1 MQMLEASRVRV
12 LVAHTNPLIAV
23 GLAAALRRS
32 GDFEVAVD
40 GVDAM
45 DAWTVQQPDVLV
57 ADCATGLRR
66 SAAARGDGRGGSA
79 PRILVMCAQLR
90 EHEVRRALE
99 QGVHGYLPLDS
110 AIDEFVHGVRTV
122 ARGSRYLAPSTAQ
135 CMADSLTREAL
146 TTREAEVLALLACG
160 QCNKSIARQLAIAV
174 GTVKAHVKAIMTKL
188 DATSRTQAVSVAAQR
203 GLVSLS
209 ERSALQVEAGAFA

>member
-1 MQMLEASRVRV
+1 MQMLETTRVRI

-23 GLAAALRRS
+23 GLATALRRS
-32 GDFEVAVD
+32 DDFDVAVD
-40 GVDAM
+40 GIDA
-45 DAWTVQQPDVLV
+45 DGLGASLPDVVV
-57 ADCATGLRR
+57 ADCETGLRR
-66 SAAARGDGRGGSA
+66 AAAHREARGTTA
-79 PRILVMCAQLR
+79 PRVLVMCGQLR

-146 TTREAEVLALLACG
+146 TTREAEVLDLLACG
-160 QCNKSIARQLAIAV
+160 QCNKSIARQLDIAV
-174 GTVKAHVKAIMTKL
+174 GTVKAHVKAIMAKL
-188 DATSRTQAVSVAAQR
+188 DASSRTQAVSVAAHR
-203 GLVSLS
+203 GLVTLAD
-209 ERSALQVEAGAFA
+209 RPAAFA